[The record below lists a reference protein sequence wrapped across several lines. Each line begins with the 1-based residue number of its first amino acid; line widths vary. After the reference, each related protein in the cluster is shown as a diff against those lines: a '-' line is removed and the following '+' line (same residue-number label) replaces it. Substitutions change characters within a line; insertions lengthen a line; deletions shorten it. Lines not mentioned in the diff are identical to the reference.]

1 MNQLNSQQ
9 SDYHRSVDLNL
20 PLSDDTDDGEA
31 VASLVQ
37 GILGGIDDL
46 TASDAISDRDVVQAL
61 SIAAAVR
68 AAVVDL
74 SERSGQRVGL
84 DLLEIEV
91 TDRRVN

>member
-37 GILGGIDDL
+37 GILDGIDDL